1 MYFNLRRSE
10 LRLILD
16 SINAADTE
24 KLFEKKDKEGSEY
37 DSPKSQNQKNKTLET
52 KNKRREELEK
62 QIILAA
68 PQLIFQVKIPTKH

>member
-1 MYFNLRRSE
+1 MLRSE
-10 LRLILD
+10 LCLILD

-24 KLFEKKDKEGSEY
+24 KLFEKKEKEGTGH
-37 DSPKSQNQKNKTLET
+37 DSPKSQNRKNKTLEI

-68 PQLIFQVKIPTKH
+68 PQLIFQVRNISTKH